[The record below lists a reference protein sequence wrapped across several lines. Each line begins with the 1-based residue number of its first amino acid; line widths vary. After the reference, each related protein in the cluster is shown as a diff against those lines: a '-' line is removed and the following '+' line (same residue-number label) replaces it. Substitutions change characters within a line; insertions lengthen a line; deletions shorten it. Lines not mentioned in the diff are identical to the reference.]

1 MAEIYPPVTAQ
12 ILEAEDE
19 GLIALE
25 LQDGVVYQGYS
36 FGAKKSV
43 AGELVFQTGMVGYP
57 ESITDPS
64 YRGQILVITFPLV
77 GNYGVPSR
85 ETMDDL
91 LKDLPAHFEASQ
103 IHIAGLITASYSGE
117 DYSHFLATSSLGT
130 WLKEQGVPAIYGVDT
145 RALTKRIR
153 QEGSML
159 GRMMV
164 QKSSLYNGY
173 TNGLPNG
180 TNAATSSENWRSGF
194 ESIDWVNPNT
204 QNLVADGE
212 STLFYS
218 PRHRA
223 DIFT

>member
-1 MAEIYPPVTAQ
+1 
-12 ILEAEDE
+12 
-19 GLIALE
+19 
-25 LQDGVVYQGYS
+25 
-36 FGAKKSV
+36 
-43 AGELVFQTGMVGYP
+43 
-57 ESITDPS
+57 
-64 YRGQILVITFPLV
+64 
-77 GNYGVPSR
+77 
-85 ETMDDL
+85 MDDL

-159 GRMMV
+159 GRMLL
-164 QKSSLYNGY
+164 QKPNLSNGY
-173 TNGLPNG
+173 ADGLTNGTTAVVSP
-180 TNAATSSENWRSGF
+180 EDWRSGF
-194 ESIDWVNPNT
+194 ETIDWVNPNA

-212 STLFYS
+212 SLLISGLRY
-218 PRHRA
+218 RV

>member
-1 MAEIYPPVTAQ
+1 
-12 ILEAEDE
+12 
-19 GLIALE
+19 
-25 LQDGVVYQGYS
+25 
-36 FGAKKSV
+36 
-43 AGELVFQTGMVGYP
+43 
-57 ESITDPS
+57 
-64 YRGQILVITFPLV
+64 
-77 GNYGVPSR
+77 
-85 ETMDDL
+85 MDDL

-159 GRMMV
+159 GRMLL
-164 QKSSLYNGY
+164 QKSNLLNGY
-173 TNGLPNG
+173 TNGLTNG
-180 TNAATSSENWRSGF
+180 TMAITSSENWRSAF
-194 ESIDWVNPNT
+194 ETIEWVNPNT

-212 STLFYS
+212 SWLGPS

>member
-1 MAEIYPPVTAQ
+1 
-12 ILEAEDE
+12 
-19 GLIALE
+19 
-25 LQDGVVYQGYS
+25 
-36 FGAKKSV
+36 
-43 AGELVFQTGMVGYP
+43 
-57 ESITDPS
+57 
-64 YRGQILVITFPLV
+64 
-77 GNYGVPSR
+77 
-85 ETMDDL
+85 MDDL

-159 GRMMV
+159 GRMLL
-164 QKSSLYNGY
+164 QKSNLSNDY

-180 TNAATSSENWRSGF
+180 TMAIKSSENWRSTF
-194 ESIDWVNPNT
+194 ETIDWVNPNT

-212 STLFYS
+212 SWLGPS